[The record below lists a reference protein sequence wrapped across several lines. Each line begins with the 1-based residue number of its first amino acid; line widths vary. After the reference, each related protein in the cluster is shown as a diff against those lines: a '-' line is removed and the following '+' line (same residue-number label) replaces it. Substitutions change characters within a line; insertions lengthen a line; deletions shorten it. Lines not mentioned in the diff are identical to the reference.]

1 MRNDGFRQLP
11 ELDTGG
17 GLQPGRAV
25 SARLESVLYDSQP
38 SDFCLQGRARD
49 AELGSRTRR
58 TCNPAP
64 ALGQSGFDKLSFL
77 FSSQPSQPMN
87 FLIRS
92 RRFRLQ
98 PGFVHP
104 KDLVIAEDYSSLDH
118 VLQFA
123 NIARP
128 ILGLKQFQRPLLNTL
143 DFLAGFA
150 RVSFG
155 EVFHK

>member
-38 SDFCLQGRARD
+38 SDFWPQGRARD
-49 AELGSRTRR
+49 AELGSCTRR

-77 FSSQPSQPMN
+77 FSSQPSQPMH

-92 RRFRLQ
+92 RRFRFQ

-104 KDLVIAEDYSSLDH
+104 KDLVIDEDYSPLDP

-123 NIARP
+123 NISRP
-128 ILGLKQFQRPLLNTL
+128 TVGLKQFQAPPFKTPDLSSGLSCRF
-143 DFLAGFA
+143 FL
-150 RVSFG
+150 
-155 EVFHK
+155 